1 MTDMKKKNENDFDRI
16 LREKLNAPIPPPIGD
31 SWDLLEHKIAD
42 AELGSPAAP
51 DPSVLDEIV
60 FSKLHAYHAPF
71 QPEHWKQL
79 AQRLQA
85 EETMVQRIYSYKA
98 MEALLLLLLIW
109 FGGQTLYPYK
119 PGPVQ
124 KAPATATPQAALEQT
139 APAILHNQNLSV
151 DASNPAAEDLGYP
164 LNIQGAPAEFPLPA
178 SAPKGSAPTAGQQ
191 AAKPAASPLA
201 PLANALETTALQQQS
216 VEPFQPGE
224 KLLDPGLVS
233 SASVPAAQAVPFR
246 EPASVESAG
255 QADPGLVQPDFKP
268 GKKRILRVA
277 MFGGPEYI
285 RVITPPFMAN
295 RELISGKQYAL
306 GYSGGLSISVLS
318 GKWEWETGLVYMA
331 KSYSPPPVVYI
342 NGGNVVDGYDGEG
355 ITQIELNMMRAPVN
369 VRRSLFQLGE
379 WRSYAQAGLSLNII
393 SQANYYKG
401 TQEEFTSDSYR
412 PAPPPAGAGRNNDTR
427 QLKELPK
434 GWLEGGTFNEN
445 AYLTAGFAVGL
456 ERDVFDRW
464 SVFGQPTYQHMLF
477 KFDNKGIAP
486 FNDRLHTLSWLF
498 GVRVKL

>member
-1 MTDMKKKNENDFDRI
+1 
-16 LREKLNAPIPPPIGD
+16 
-31 SWDLLEHKIAD
+31 
-42 AELGSPAAP
+42 
-51 DPSVLDEIV
+51 
-60 FSKLHAYHAPF
+60 
-71 QPEHWKQL
+71 
-79 AQRLQA
+79 
-85 EETMVQRIYSYKA
+85 
-98 MEALLLLLLIW
+98 
-109 FGGQTLYPYK
+109 
-119 PGPVQ
+119 
-124 KAPATATPQAALEQT
+124 
-139 APAILHNQNLSV
+139 
-151 DASNPAAEDLGYP
+151 
-164 LNIQGAPAEFPLPA
+164 
-178 SAPKGSAPTAGQQ
+178 
-191 AAKPAASPLA
+191 
-201 PLANALETTALQQQS
+201 
-216 VEPFQPGE
+216 
-224 KLLDPGLVS
+224 
-233 SASVPAAQAVPFR
+233 
-246 EPASVESAG
+246 
-255 QADPGLVQPDFKP
+255 
-268 GKKRILRVA
+268 

-306 GYSGGLSISVLS
+306 GYSGGLSFSVLS